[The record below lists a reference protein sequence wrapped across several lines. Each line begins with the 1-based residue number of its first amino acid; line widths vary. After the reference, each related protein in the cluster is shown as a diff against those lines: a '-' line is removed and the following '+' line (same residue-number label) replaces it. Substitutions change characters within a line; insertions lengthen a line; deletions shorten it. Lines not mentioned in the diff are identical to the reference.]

1 MENDKIAQPN
11 EVMNGDEA
19 AVFLKMPKSTLL
31 KLCTEGQLP
40 GVKVGRQW
48 RFHRDALEKWSA
60 ARNASNDVEPPSES
74 VDFSQSLT
82 KAVSRVDRAIKP
94 VVEEFSGSV
103 GGDDL
108 ETTGEVR
115 ELTGDDEFVGEV
127 QELPATKTPKGA
139 KKDSPSALDLMA
151 QISEKTQGRR
161 PGRPPKA
168 KPAPVQEPQTRE
180 KRSELIRETFR
191 DKSPDSDA
199 VEISRPYTKPA
210 AGSLPVMPPSRKNS
224 HQSSLFKKLAYTV
237 LALGLLALAGMGIK
251 SLLIPISLLD
261 SLTPPVAATLP
272 KLPPLPEFP
281 LVYKHNDPEELT
293 PESVVPSDKVNR
305 PIQAVNRPIQAVAS
319 PVVQPTPVAQA
330 SPVVAAATPI
340 PAPTAATPVPPA
352 TQPVTAAA
360 TTSPATPLIAAQP
373 APEVATQSSVIA
385 PPAVDKGLEA
395 INRIRPGL
403 DQLPGC
409 IVYSSKNE
417 IRIMFQEGI
426 FPDGG
431 LKIGKTGRSQLSQV
445 ADYLAKNAP
454 DFWLIIEGQTNTQPT
469 RLSDNYMLG
478 LNRAVAATEVVRT
491 SAKFPTERL
500 MTSSAGGSQPPFAV
514 SIPGAEKK
522 NRTVLFRLVPK
533 AGDMP
538 ASQP

>member
-1 MENDKIAQPN
+1 
-11 EVMNGDEA
+11 MNGDEA

-60 ARNASNDVEPPSES
+60 ARNSGNDVETPSES

-82 KAVSRVDRAIKP
+82 KAVARVDRNIKP
-94 VVEEFSGSV
+94 VVEEFAGSV
-103 GGDDL
+103 GGDDF

-115 ELTGDDEFVGEV
+115 ELSDDDDFVGEV
-127 QELPATKTPKGA
+127 NEVPPTKATKAG

-168 KPAPVQEPQTRE
+168 KPAPVQEPQTRD

-191 DKSPDSDA
+191 DRSADSDA

-210 AGSLPVMPPSRKNS
+210 AGSLPAMAPSRKNS

-237 LALGLLALAGMGIK
+237 LALGLLGLAGMGIK

-261 SLTPPVAATLP
+261 SVTPPAASTLP

-281 LVYKHNDPEELT
+281 LVYKHNDPDEIT
-293 PESVVPSDKVNR
+293 PESVVPSEK
-305 PIQAVNRPIQAVAS
+305 ANRPIQAVAA

-330 SPVVAAATPI
+330 SPVVAAATPS
-340 PAPTAATPVPPA
+340 PAPTAAAPVPPA
-352 TQPVTAAA
+352 TLPVAA
-360 TTSPATPLIAAQP
+360 TATTAPANAQLATQP
-373 APEVATQSSVIA
+373 APEVAAQSSVIA

-395 INRIRPGL
+395 INRIRPDL

-431 LKIGKTGRSQLSQV
+431 SKIGKTGRSKLTEV
-445 ADYLAKNAP
+445 AEYLAKNAP

-469 RLSDNYMLG
+469 RSGDNYTLG
-478 LNRAVAATEVVRT
+478 INRALAAMEVVRT
-491 SAKFPTERL
+491 SAKFPTQRL
-500 MTSSAGGSQPPFAV
+500 MASSAGGSQPPFAV

-538 ASQP
+538 ASQQ

>member
-60 ARNASNDVEPPSES
+60 ARNAGNDVETPSES

-82 KAVSRVDRAIKP
+82 KAVARVDRAIKP
-94 VVEEFSGSV
+94 VVEEFAGSV
-103 GGDDL
+103 GGDDF

-115 ELTGDDEFVGEV
+115 ELSGDDDFVGEV
-127 QELPATKTPKGA
+127 KELPSAKTPKGG
-139 KKDSPSALDLMA
+139 KKGSPSALDLMA

-168 KPAPVQEPQTRE
+168 KPAPIQEPQSRE

-199 VEISRPYTKPA
+199 VEISRPYTKPPV
-210 AGSLPVMPPSRKNS
+210 GSIPAMPPSRKKS

-261 SLTPPVAATLP
+261 SVTPPVAATLP

-281 LVYKHNDPEELT
+281 LVYKHNDPDEIT
-293 PESVVPSDKVNR
+293 PESVVPSDK
-305 PIQAVNRPIQAVAS
+305 ANRPIQAVAS

-340 PAPTAATPVPPA
+340 PAPTAVAPVAPLA
-352 TQPVTAAA
+352 TQPVAASA
-360 TTSPATPLIAAQP
+360 TTAPANAPLAAQP
-373 APEVATQSSVIA
+373 APEVAAQSSVIA

-445 ADYLAKNAP
+445 AEYLAKNAP

-469 RLSDNYMLG
+469 RSSDNYTLG
-478 LNRAVAATEVVRT
+478 LSRAVAATEVVRT

-500 MTSSAGGSQPPFAV
+500 MASSAGGSQPPFAV